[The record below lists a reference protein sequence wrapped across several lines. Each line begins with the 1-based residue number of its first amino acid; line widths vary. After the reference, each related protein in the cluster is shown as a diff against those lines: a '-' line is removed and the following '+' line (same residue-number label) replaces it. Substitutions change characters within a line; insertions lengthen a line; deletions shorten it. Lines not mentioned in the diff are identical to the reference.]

1 MQEARDEAARL
12 KKEAV
17 STGLQNGQ
25 DQVEQMANK
34 RASQIA
40 QEQISNALKNVESLT
55 KQLEEATQQWLRQWQ
70 HETVP
75 LAIAIAE
82 KLVARQ
88 IDSDPEIL
96 MNWIANS
103 VHTIQSAR
111 KIQLRMNPVDASHMK
126 TSLDSLLLEMQ
137 RTVSIELIED
147 EKIQPRGIVLETVDG
162 RIDMQLATQL
172 ARLAEE
178 LQ

>member
-1 MQEARDEAARL
+1 
-12 KKEAV
+12 
-17 STGLQNGQ
+17 
-25 DQVEQMANK
+25 MASP
-34 RASQIA
+34 R
-40 QEQISNALKNVESLT
+40 
-55 KQLEEATQQWLRQWQ
+55 Q

-111 KIQLRMNPVDASHMK
+111 KIQLRMNPLDASHMK
-126 TSLDSLLLEMQ
+126 SSLDSLLLEMQ

-147 EKIQPRGIVLETVDG
+147 EKVQREGSSSKQWMAN
-162 RIDMQLATQL
+162 RYANWQLNWL
-172 ARLAEE
+172 D
-178 LQ
+178 